1 MPIDASAASFASNT
15 YDLGS
20 ESFQWRISYNN
31 INQYVAQSTPA
42 SNPGTTTA
50 YKMYFKSDGNL
61 YKLNSVGT
69 ETQLNS
75 SANVLTTKGD
85 LLGYDTGSNRIP
97 IGTNGQV
104 LTADSSATLG
114 LAWKTPTGISAENV
128 TTVAAAYSITA
139 NDGVIFADSSNG
151 AYTITP
157 PAAAS
162 YPGKILTFFKT
173 TTDTNT
179 ITISGIVG
187 STSTTLN
194 FQNDSET
201 IVSNGSAWQQRN
213 KFSQPSYALRAWAVI
228 DQSASADISGTYAQS
243 TTQITIT
250 ITNHGVK
257 VGQVVYMDFT
267 SGTAVDAAATVVT
280 VIDANTFTVNSGSA
294 TTSGNVTLRRHAFQG
309 KNIDFVSDAG
319 AGISIVNFIRP
330 MQTTNYAVTATRRA
344 YSSGAATAVAEN
356 SFNRAQTTWAFQVES
371 VVVSSTINRTLEDS
385 VIHTMVVGA

>member
-20 ESFQWRISYNN
+20 ESFQWRVSYNN
-31 INQYVAQSTPA
+31 INQYVAQSTPS
-42 SNPGTTTA
+42 SNPSTTTA

-61 YKLNSVGT
+61 YKLNSTGT

-75 SANVLTTKGD
+75 STNVLTTKGD
-85 LLGYDTGSNRIP
+85 LVGYGTGTSRLGVGA
-97 IGTNGQV
+97 NGQV

-114 LAWKTPTGISAENV
+114 ISWKTPTGISAESV

-139 NDGVIFADSSNG
+139 NDGVIFADSSSG
-151 AYTITP
+151 GYTITP
-157 PAAAS
+157 PNAAT

-187 STSTTLN
+187 STTTTLN
-194 FQNDSET
+194 YQNDSES

-213 KFSQPSYALRAWAVI
+213 KFSQPSYELRAWAVI

-319 AGISIVNFIRP
+319 VGISIVNFIRP

-344 YSSGAATAVAEN
+344 YSAANGTAVAEN
-356 SFNRAQTTWAFQVES
+356 SYTRAQTVWAYQVES
-371 VVVSSTINRTLEDS
+371 VIVSSAVNRTLEDS